1 MRLGVAF
8 WSGVNVAHPDRAVA
22 RLDAVGVRGTVL
34 VPGQE
39 GWSDAEL
46 ERVRKCFEASRVFV
60 AEVAQ
65 YRHGFLATHDNKQ
78 RGEGIKTVVKSLRDA
93 QLLKAHCVGISR
105 PWGGDGE
112 WWSEKT
118 WTQLCS
124 SLGEIAPEAE
134 GLGVDL
140 AIHPTNEGPLDTA
153 EQLRRVVDD
162 VGSPRLKVMLDPVNM
177 STHRSC
183 YNTTD
188 FLNSM
193 FDLLGDAIIGAHA
206 KDVGLDTSHW
216 VLRLDE
222 VPLGTGLLDYETY
235 LRRLE
240 ELDGNTVL
248 IIEHYRDV
256 GVSGATISPNYVYYD
271 TEVENSRA
279 RKYIEAVGR
288 RVNATFN

>member
-1 MRLGVAF
+1 M
-8 WSGVNVAHPDRAVA
+8 
-22 RLDAVGVRGTVL
+22 
-34 VPGQE
+34 
-39 GWSDAEL
+39 
-46 ERVRKCFEASRVFV
+46 
-60 AEVAQ
+60 
-65 YRHGFLATHDNKQ
+65 
-78 RGEGIKTVVKSLRDA
+78 
-93 QLLKAHCVGISR
+93 
-105 PWGGDGE
+105 
-112 WWSEKT
+112 
-118 WTQLCS
+118 CS

-206 KDVGLDTSHW
+206 KDINLDTSHW

-222 VPLGTGLLDYETY
+222 VPLGTGLLD
-235 LRRLE
+235 
-240 ELDGNTVL
+240 
-248 IIEHYRDV
+248 
-256 GVSGATISPNYVYYD
+256 
-271 TEVENSRA
+271 
-279 RKYIEAVGR
+279 
-288 RVNATFN
+288 